1 MQNMKHLLNSLL
13 VLLLCIPAPAAGREE
28 DKAGGGP
35 ERAYLFSYFTGQND
49 GLHLAYSYDALNWI
63 EIAPGRIWL
72 KPEVGKDK
80 LMRDPSVVQ
89 SPDGTFHMVWT
100 SGWHDRYI
108 GYASTRDFVHWS
120 GQRRI
125 DVMADEPDALNSW
138 APELTYDEDSGT
150 YYIYWASTI
159 PGRHSHVAES
169 NKEKNWNHRLYYTTT
184 RDFKTFSKTRIF
196 FNPDFSVIDGA
207 LLRSKKQGDWI
218 LVLKN
223 ENPEPPEKNL
233 RVVRCKNI
241 SKGVKGKVS
250 APITGDYWAEGP
262 APLYVGDTLYVYFDK
277 YTQGKYG
284 AVRSTD
290 DGRTWEDVSEM
301 VSFPEGIRHGTAFP
315 VSGEVVRQL
324 MDVQKFGCEVSY
336 DSLSLFMDGKRVLPV
351 MGECHYSRIPADEWD
366 REIGK
371 MRDGGVNILATYLFW
386 NHIEEEQGI
395 YNWSGQRSLRDFL
408 LACKRQGMPVL
419 LRIGPFCHGEAR
431 CGGLPD
437 WVVESG
443 VKFRTEDSGFMR
455 MVREFY
461 RQTFLQVEGLQWK
474 DNGPVLGLQFDNE
487 YGGPASYLLA
497 LKKMAQ
503 NIGFDVPLYTRTGWP
518 KLSEPMADG
527 EMLPFFGDYADGFW
541 DRELTE
547 GAGTYYKA
555 FNFKAHRSSDAIASE
570 QLGSE
575 GGVVTRGDDQYPYFT
590 CELGGG
596 MAVAYH
602 RRPYVYPIDAY
613 SMAVVKLGSG
623 SNLLGYYMYH
633 GGTNPDGRNTHLNE
647 RQNSPYM
654 NYNDMPVKTY
664 DFQAPLN
671 EMGWANP
678 QYFMLRKL
686 HLFLKDYAGT
696 LAPMEA
702 RFPAMQDIAQGE
714 DKALRWSY
722 RTDAEGVSAFV
733 FINNYER
740 FYELSPKT
748 FSPRVCGVQLP
759 EITVPSNVVC
769 ILPVNIDGIRYATAQ
784 IIAKR
789 DGKVYLEQ
797 IDGIPTEIAFDDGT
811 IMKNVKIKGLE
822 KPIYRNYYLLDSETA
837 GKLFLD
843 DKLAEPKTVRAEV
856 EFRKLKE
863 AAAVQRKISIG
874 AQNVAEEPSDDDFAA
889 AAVYEIKLPA
899 EYFSRAEQLV
909 LNIEYVGDVARL
921 YADGKLVEDNF
932 YYGRPMQV
940 ALWRL
945 PENTEK
951 IELRILPQQKDMPVY
966 LPKEAVRAEGES
978 VVRITLM

>member
-1 MQNMKHLLNSLL
+1 MKHFLNS
-13 VLLLCIPAPAAGREE
+13 VIFLLLCISASATSGDIRKDNGES
-28 DKAGGGP
+28 D
-35 ERAYLFSYFTGQND
+35 RAYLFSYFTGEND
-49 GLHLAYSYDALNWI
+49 GLHLAYSYDALNWT
-63 EIAPGRIWL
+63 EIADRIWL
-72 KPEVGKDK
+72 TPKVGKDR
-80 LMRDPSVVQ
+80 LMRDPSIVQ

-100 SGWHDRYI
+100 SGWYDGYI

-120 GQRRI
+120 EQKRI
-125 DVMADEPDALNSW
+125 DVMADEPTSLNAW
-138 APELTYDEDSGT
+138 APEVTYDEDSGT

-159 PGRHSHVAES
+159 PGRHSYVPVSGE
-169 NKEKNWNHRLYYTTT
+169 EKDWNHRLYYTTT
-184 RDFKTFSKTRIF
+184 KDFKTFSKTRIF
-196 FNPDFSVIDGA
+196 YNPDFSVIDGA
-207 LLRSKKQGDWI
+207 LIKSRKKKDWI

-223 ENPEPPEKNL
+223 ENSSPAEKNI
-233 RVVRCKNI
+233 RVVRSRKI
-241 SKGVKGKVS
+241 SKGITGTAS

-277 YTQGKYG
+277 YTQGKFG

-290 DGRTWEDVSEM
+290 DGNTWSDISDM
-301 VSFPEGIRHGTAFP
+301 VRFPKNARHGTAVQ
-315 VSGEVVRQL
+315 VSRDFIRQL
-324 MDVQKFGCEVSY
+324 MAVQNFGCEVSY
-336 DSLSLFMDGKRVLPV
+336 DSLSLFMDGKRVIPV

-366 REIGK
+366 REIEK
-371 MRDGGVNILATYLFW
+371 MKEGGVDILATYLFW
-386 NHIEEEQGI
+386 NHIEEEQGV

-408 LACKRQGMPVL
+408 LACKRQGMAVL

-437 WVVESG
+437 WVVNSG
-443 VKFRTEDSGFMR
+443 VKIRTEDREFMK
-455 MVREFY
+455 MVKDFY

-487 YGGPASYLLA
+487 YGGPVSYLLT
-497 LKKMAQ
+497 LKKMAR

-518 KLSEPMADG
+518 KLPSPMAKG

-541 DRELTE
+541 QRELTD
-547 GAGTYYKA
+547 GPGVYYKA
-555 FNFKAHRSSDAIASE
+555 FNFKAYRSSSAIASE
-570 QLGSE
+570 QLGSDS
-575 GGVVTRGDDQYPYFT
+575 GIVTSGDEQYPYFT

-613 SMAVVKLGSG
+613 SMATVKLGSG

-633 GGTNPDGRNTHLNE
+633 GGTNLDGKNTHLNE
-647 RQNSPYM
+647 CQNSPYM
-654 NYNDMPVKTY
+654 NYNDMPVKSY

-671 EMGWANP
+671 EMGRANP
-678 QYFMLRKL
+678 QYFLLRKL
-686 HLFLKDYAGT
+686 HLFMKDYAEV

-702 RFPAMQDIAQGE
+702 RFPSPQDIAQGE

-722 RTDAEGVSAFV
+722 RTDTLGRSAFI

-748 FSPRVCGVQLP
+748 FRPEVCGVKLP
-759 EITVPSNVVC
+759 EITIPSNTVC

-789 DGKVYLEQ
+789 NGKIFLEQ

-811 IMKNVKIKGLE
+811 VLKDVKIKGVE
-822 KPIYRNYYLLDSETA
+822 QPIYRNCYLIDSETA

-843 DKLAEPKTVRAEV
+843 DDLTEARTVCAEV
-856 EFRKLKE
+856 GFRKVRE
-863 AAAVQRKISIG
+863 AAKAQRTISAG
-874 AQNVAEEPSDDDFAA
+874 AQNVAEEPSDDDFEA
-889 AAVYEIKLPA
+889 AAVYEIQLPS
-899 EYFSRAEQLV
+899 EYLGKDGQKV
-909 LNIEYVGDVARL
+909 LNIDYVGDVARL

-945 PENTEK
+945 PEKTDK
-951 IELRILPQQKDMPVY
+951 LELRILPQQKDMPVY
-966 LPKEAVRAEGES
+966 LPKEAVRTEGEN
-978 VVRITLM
+978 VIRITVM